1 VESSRSR
8 KYRRDG
14 IHWNIHL
21 PRKGIIQKEQGLH
34 MVTKSTRGLK
44 LVALA
49 AIATLGLCSA
59 SSVLA
64 NPIVNAGFE
73 QTPDFTGYTTIGNTT
88 LQAADFAIPVEGKL
102 QALLSNSSGETTG
115 GSNEVSGAQLETFLH
130 LSAGTLTNA
139 ATFKANSG
147 SAIQQTF
154 SGLAGQTLTF
164 KFDFLT
170 NESPAGRTGHNDAA
184 FLTLQNG
191 ANPTI
196 LAILADTNSSMH
208 AVTDALSGAANFA
221 TTETGYLTYTT
232 TLATSGTYTLGLGV
246 INSMDGNVASGLMVD
261 AINVSGG
268 TSSVPLPLALLAAPL
283 GAMVAGIAG
292 KRARR
297 AC

>member
-1 VESSRSR
+1 
-8 KYRRDG
+8 
-14 IHWNIHL
+14 
-21 PRKGIIQKEQGLH
+21 
-34 MVTKSTRGLK
+34 MVTKSIRGLK
-44 LVALA
+44 IVALA
-49 AIATLGLCSA
+49 AIATLNICSA

-73 QTPDFTGYTTIGNTT
+73 QSPDFTGYTTTGNTT
-88 LQAADFAIPVEGKL
+88 LQAADFAIPVEGNL
-102 QALLSNSSGETTG
+102 QALLSNGSGDTTG
-115 GSNEVSGAQLETFLH
+115 GSNPVTGAQLETFLH
-130 LSAGTLTNA
+130 LSSGTLTNA

-154 SGLAGQTLTF
+154 AGLAGQTLTF

-170 NESPAGRTGHNDAA
+170 NEAPAGRIGHNDAA

-191 ANPTI
+191 ANPA
-196 LAILADTNSSMH
+196 LLSILADTNSSMH
-208 AVTDALSGAANFA
+208 PVADTLSGAALFA
-221 TTETGYLTYTT
+221 DRETGYLTYTT
-232 TLATSGTYTLGLGV
+232 TLASSGTYTIGFGV
-246 INSMDGNVASGLMVD
+246 INSVDDNVASGLMVD

-297 AC
+297 GC